1 VIRVPVRAKAVG
13 LNMTPLIDMV
23 FLLLVYFLLT
33 AHFIE
38 EEGIG
43 VRLPTAASKVQ
54 RQDREVAVA
63 LSRDGVV
70 FLDGAAVGLE
80 ELESHLRHAAEDGDT
95 TVVVRGDRDVA
106 LQAVVSVMEA
116 AKKAG
121 AKRIVVATLH
131 DGGGL

>member
-1 VIRVPVRAKAVG
+1 MIRIPVRRKTVG

-54 RQDREVAVA
+54 HQDREVAVA
-63 LSRDGVV
+63 LSREGLV
-70 FLDGAAVGLE
+70 FFDGAVVGLG
-80 ELESHLRHAAEDGDT
+80 ELEGSLRQAAQAGET

-121 AKRIVVATLH
+121 AARIVVATLH
-131 DGGGL
+131 GAAAP

>member
-1 VIRVPVRAKAVG
+1 MIRIPVRAKAVG

-43 VRLPTAASKVQ
+43 VRLPSAASRVQ

-63 LSRDGVV
+63 LSREGVV
-70 FLDGAAVGLE
+70 FLGGAAVGVDELE
-80 ELESHLRHAAEDGDT
+80 ERLRAAAQDGET

-121 AKRIVVATLH
+121 AARIVVATLH
-131 DGGGL
+131 DGGGP

>member
-1 VIRVPVRAKAVG
+1 VIRIPVRAKAVG

-54 RQDREVAVA
+54 REDREVAVA
-63 LSRDGVV
+63 LSREGVV
-70 FLDGAAVGLE
+70 FLDGAAVGPE
-80 ELESHLRHAAEDGDT
+80 ELEDRLRRAAQEGET

-106 LQAVVSVMEA
+106 LQAVVTVMEA

-121 AKRIVVATLH
+121 AARIVVATLH
-131 DGGGL
+131 EGTGP